1 VVEAIKTLDG
11 GREIS
16 IFVAA
21 GKARGLG
28 RVHFEQVFPSE
39 TLRGPGTRRRAFF
52 AAAGREIPVPIVPCR
67 RASQTPVPDDVSLRT
82 EYCRMPRV
90 TGTVKWFNDAKGY
103 GFITPEN
110 GTKDCFVHHTAIKAD
125 GFRSLA
131 EGERVEFDIV
141 DGAKG
146 PAAENVTKVK

>member
-1 VVEAIKTLDG
+1 MA
-11 GREIS
+11 
-16 IFVAA
+16 
-21 GKARGLG
+21 
-28 RVHFEQVFPSE
+28 
-39 TLRGPGTRRRAFF
+39 
-52 AAAGREIPVPIVPCR
+52 
-67 RASQTPVPDDVSLRT
+67 
-82 EYCRMPRV
+82 RV

-110 GTKDCFVHHTAIKAD
+110 GSKDCFVHHTAIKAD

>member
-1 VVEAIKTLDG
+1 
-11 GREIS
+11 
-16 IFVAA
+16 
-21 GKARGLG
+21 
-28 RVHFEQVFPSE
+28 
-39 TLRGPGTRRRAFF
+39 
-52 AAAGREIPVPIVPCR
+52 
-67 RASQTPVPDDVSLRT
+67 
-82 EYCRMPRV
+82 MPRV
-90 TGTVKWFNDAKGY
+90 IGTVKWFNDAKGF

-110 GTKDCFVHHTAIKAD
+110 GSKDCFVHHTAIKAD